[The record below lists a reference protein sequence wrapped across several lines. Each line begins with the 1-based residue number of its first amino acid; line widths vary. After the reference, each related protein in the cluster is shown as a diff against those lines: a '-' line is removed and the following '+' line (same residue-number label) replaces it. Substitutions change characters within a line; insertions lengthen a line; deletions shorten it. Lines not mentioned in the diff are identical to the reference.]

1 MQEIDYFWIIIKSL
15 RLLLQQLAL
24 LVSLCGKKINID
36 IILRFEPG
44 K

>member
-1 MQEIDYFWIIIKSL
+1 MQEIDYFCIIIKSL

-24 LVSLCGKKINID
+24 LVSLCGKKIG
-36 IILRFEPG
+36 IILLFEPG